1 MKLDLVRV
9 QSGTTLIPMKHYV
22 KQTFIMLLP
31 CIFLCC
37 IRVGQLVIITHF
49 SPTISW
55 FCFIICL
62 AIQNEA
68 RSSLLLNV
76 PSKAFLLA
84 TNTVCFVTFLALAQ
98 SSVLPSFFHNLLF
111 SVISS
116 LMELSHH
123 MSSHSICP
131 FLTNHKLSVAER
143 TLFKIFPYVINIIRI
158 IYPVICKKI
167 M

>member
-1 MKLDLVRV
+1 M
-9 QSGTTLIPMKHYV
+9 
-22 KQTFIMLLP
+22 
-31 CIFLCC
+31 
-37 IRVGQLVIITHF
+37 
-49 SPTISW
+49 
-55 FCFIICL
+55 
-62 AIQNEA
+62 
-68 RSSLLLNV
+68 

-158 IYPVICKKI
+158 IYPVIARRSCRFDIVFFHTRVFQFPCSEFGYKLI
-167 M
+167 FSVFANL